1 MLRVHLWLLNV
12 THVLTFDK
20 FWKEVCEIMSYQ
32 HEKFL
37 CHVYVHV
44 LTKRNIETLFR
55 NACPCKVLKKQQQK
69 YLNILLP
76 VICLQRQDDSLFL
89 QTFPLCLINNLQTS
103 SCSRLARV
111 SLICISLITTKFPIL
126 CCSRSAKPFV

>member
-1 MLRVHLWLLNV
+1 
-12 THVLTFDK
+12 
-20 FWKEVCEIMSYQ
+20 MSYQ
-32 HEKFL
+32 HEKFM

-44 LTKRNIETLFR
+44 LTKRDIETLFR
-55 NACPCKVLKKQQQK
+55 NACPCKVLKKKKQK

-103 SCSRLARV
+103 SCSRLLNMHLPDNHKVPHFMLLSFCEA
-111 SLICISLITTKFPIL
+111 ICVRKDRNSGITLTIK
-126 CCSRSAKPFV
+126 S